1 MNYIATIKKL
11 WKYEGYPNKYPNKLN
26 NYSESLNP
34 GEISQMLYLK
44 KGCDTNPSCE
54 MRNMHVNNTDSVLIE
69 KINTSSVRNEFEML
83 SHMLKNVIS
92 IFMIPET
99 KLDSSYSEPA
109 F

>member
-1 MNYIATIKKL
+1 
-11 WKYEGYPNKYPNKLN
+11 
-26 NYSESLNP
+26 
-34 GEISQMLYLK
+34 
-44 KGCDTNPSCE
+44 